1 MTKGDLHSELT
12 VSRPELLKEG
22 TDATFRSMLHD
33 LLAFSASLEAV
44 RGRFGAFLGVSGIQY
59 TLVVSIRQLQG
70 KGGVGVKDLAEHLGL
85 SAPFVTT
92 ETKKLVRLGI
102 VAKATNPDDLRR
114 VNLTLTDQGRKLL
127 LMLAPMQREINDAIF
142 EPLAAEDMDR
152 LVRMA
157 SDLRRSAERA
167 VVLAD
172 YLLDSDR
179 SS

>member
-1 MTKGDLHSELT
+1 
-12 VSRPELLKEG
+12 
-22 TDATFRSMLHD
+22 
-33 LLAFSASLEAV
+33 
-44 RGRFGAFLGVSGIQY
+44 
-59 TLVVSIRQLQG
+59 
-70 KGGVGVKDLAEHLGL
+70 
-85 SAPFVTT
+85 
-92 ETKKLVRLGI
+92 LVRLGI